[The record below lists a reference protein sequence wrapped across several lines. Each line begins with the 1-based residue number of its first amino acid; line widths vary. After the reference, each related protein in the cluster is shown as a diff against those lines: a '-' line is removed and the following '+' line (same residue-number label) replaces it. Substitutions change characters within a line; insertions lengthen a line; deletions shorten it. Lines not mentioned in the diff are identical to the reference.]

1 MRVSELIK
9 RLEKYKDDYVVF
21 TLHKHHYATS
31 DSEDKTLKFNGIIQS
46 EEDSEGNYTHEIS
59 LYDSTKEPE
68 KPKTINEYFDECLRK
83 WSRHGKR

>member
-9 RLEKYKDDYVVF
+9 QLEKYKGEHIVF

-31 DSEDKTLKFNGIIQS
+31 DSEDKTLRFNGIIQS
-46 EEDSEGNYTHEIS
+46 AEEDSEGNYTHEIS

-68 KPKTINEYFDECLRK
+68 KPKTTDEHFDKCLRH
-83 WSRHGKR
+83 WSRHG